1 VLILSVK
8 RSTNK
13 LVKNKSKKILVLK
26 YRIATNLDADKVMGN
41 EDG

>member
-8 RSTNK
+8 RSTHK
-13 LVKNKSKKILVLK
+13 LVRDKSKRILVLK
-26 YRIATNLDADKVMGN
+26 YRIATNLDADKVVGK